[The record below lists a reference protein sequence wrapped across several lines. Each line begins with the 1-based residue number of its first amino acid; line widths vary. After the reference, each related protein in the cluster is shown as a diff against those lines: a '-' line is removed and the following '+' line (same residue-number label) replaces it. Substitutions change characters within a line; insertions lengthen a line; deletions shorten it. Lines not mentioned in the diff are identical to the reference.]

1 MKLLLA
7 TAENCDCPLLVS
19 NTRVNMHIQIQEQY
33 AVFIIYRMLIVWMKY
48 FTSHA
53 MVTDQIVKTAKGFHH
68 KQIAIYGNICNNASQ
83 WYSYLWRKMF
93 ILTVHIFV

>member
-1 MKLLLA
+1 
-7 TAENCDCPLLVS
+7 
-19 NTRVNMHIQIQEQY
+19 
-33 AVFIIYRMLIVWMKY
+33 MKY
-48 FTSHA
+48 FTNHA